1 MTPGQAVGLFE
12 CAFKIHSEPQEI
24 KTAVH
29 KLLESFTGSNLT
41 NSGNAKKNYKIYILV
56 FYCLYLFSF

>member
-12 CAFKIHSEPQEI
+12 CGFKIHSEPQEI

-29 KLLESFTGSNLT
+29 KHLESFTGSNLT
-41 NSGNAKKNYKIYILV
+41 NSGNEHFFFL
-56 FYCLYLFSF
+56 